1 MSDSA
6 KSYSGNIR
14 EDWKATM
21 EYRKIRVLGTE
32 YSVLSTGIT
41 REDIE
46 RAGDSRLASM
56 IASARLDI
64 ELATEF
70 GRPDIAEEVQETV
83 KQMRAQ
89 QAINAAARSIEY
101 GLMCGVV

>member
-1 MSDSA
+1 
-6 KSYSGNIR
+6 
-14 EDWKATM
+14 M
-21 EYRKIRVLGTE
+21 EYKKIRVLGTE
-32 YSVLSTGIT
+32 YSVLTTGIT

-56 IASARLDI
+56 IASAKLDI
-64 ELATEF
+64 DLAMEF

-89 QAINAAARSIEY
+89 QAINAAARSIEH
-101 GLMCGVV
+101 GLMCGVI